1 MCGLHLNTAINQH
14 TQVSK
19 GETGEKKKQKR
30 IALMML
36 NPPNKKDCFQIHS
49 PLPTPKR
56 LFRAKLLSALDLN
69 GIQTN
74 AQYFFQN
81 AK

>member
-1 MCGLHLNTAINQH
+1 
-14 TQVSK
+14 
-19 GETGEKKKQKR
+19 
-30 IALMML
+30 MML